1 MKALKTIFS
10 SLLALLV
17 LLSSISFTIDKH
29 ICMGRVQ
36 SVAILHDAAPCG
48 MELFAQSGENLSM
61 MEGCCKSEQTV
72 IEGNEHQVKT
82 LKPVAVEYQSEWV
95 ATLSHVIETFDLE
108 SASSYSSSPLY
119 KPPLLDQDV
128 PVLIQSFLI

>member
-1 MKALKTIFS
+1 LKALKTIFS
-10 SLLALLV
+10 VFLALLV

-36 SVAILHDAAPCG
+36 SVAILHDAAPCAMEMMAEAG
-48 MELFAQSGENLSM
+48 MNTM
-61 MEGCCKSEQTV
+61 DGCCQDTQTK
-72 IEGNEHQVKT
+72 IEGNDLQVKT
-82 LKPVAVEYQSEWV
+82 IKPVAIEYQSHWV
-95 ATLSHVIETFDLE
+95 ATLEHVIETFDLE
-108 SASSYSSSPLY
+108 SASTYSSSPLY